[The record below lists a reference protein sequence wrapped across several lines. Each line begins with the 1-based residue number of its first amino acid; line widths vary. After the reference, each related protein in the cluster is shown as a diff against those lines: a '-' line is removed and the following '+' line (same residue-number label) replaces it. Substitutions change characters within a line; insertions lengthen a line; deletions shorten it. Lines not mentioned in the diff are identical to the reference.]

1 MAGEEQQRRRLLG
14 RLRRHLAQR
23 RSPRATLSGIMMAT
37 AVAGFCASVGM
48 LKLGLLAMWL
58 RYPLA
63 VLLAWGVFLLL
74 VRLWAEKEREAIR
87 VDEELAGLGPKDE
100 LASDERHPVSQHR
113 ERGAR
118 TPRWYDWLN
127 PFDLLELVP
136 LELEG
141 CLVLGVIVILI
152 TATVGAVIA
161 VGGLIFQAEALLAEV
176 LLDTVL
182 VSALYHRLRKREPDW
197 WLHGALRHTAWPVL
211 ATIASLLIL
220 ALFFQHYAPEAH
232 SIGGVWRHW
241 HPTPPR

>member
-1 MAGEEQQRRRLLG
+1 MAGEEQQRLRLLG

-37 AVAGFCASVGM
+37 AVTGFCASVGM

-63 VLLAWGVFLLL
+63 VLFAWGVFLLL
-74 VRLWAEKEREAIR
+74 VRLWAERERDAIR
-87 VDEELAGLGPKDE
+87 VDEELAGLGPN
-100 LASDERHPVSQHR
+100 DERVQDERRPVSQHR
-113 ERGAR
+113 AHGAR
-118 TPRWYDWLN
+118 SRRWYDWLN

-141 CLVLGVIVILI
+141 CLVLGGIVILI

-182 VSALYHRLRKREPDW
+182 VSALYHRLRKREQDW

-220 ALFFQHYAPEAH
+220 ALFFQHYAPDAH

-241 HPTPPR
+241 RQARPQ